1 MIFNTQKHKL
11 NSPLGIID
19 IGSSKLACIILLPT
33 KSGKFELLGHSIHI
47 SEGIK
52 NGEVIDMYKFSNVL
66 GKTIQSAE
74 EKASFTI
81 KDINVVLSGGNPE
94 IENCSLNIK
103 LIDPIISKR
112 ELEKLFFKETNIITK
127 ENREII
133 QSYRTAYTVDDQNY
147 IKNPLGM
154 KGNKLI
160 SNVNFLTI
168 KRSTK
173 ENIEEALMQNHLK
186 IKNIHHTSSIA
197 GFALLNSEEKELGV
211 SIIDFGA
218 ETTSISVFYRGNII
232 YVDTIPIGGNHIT
245 KDIASILAIPKLD
258 AERLK
263 VIEGSLKAE
272 KIIQNN
278 VTFPFEGDNFI
289 FSQSLNNDDVLHL
302 TNGEVVQRELLHS
315 IIRSRVDE
323 LSERIELSL
332 KSYQLKSL
340 FLKKLI
346 LIGGGSQLTN
356 IKTYLEWKLNK
367 FVVEGKLKNN
377 VISKVEIPNDTFFS
391 CIGMAVHSQIPEFQM
406 HPLSRNRIPNFG
418 IIGKSYNWFKNQIL
432 YN

>member
-1 MIFNTQKHKL
+1 MIFNIQKHNL
-11 NSPLGIID
+11 NSPIGIID

-94 IENCSLNIK
+94 IENFSLNIK

-112 ELEKLFFKETNIITK
+112 DLEKLFFKETNIITK

-173 ENIEEALMQNHLK
+173 ENIEEALMQE
-186 IKNIHHTSSIA
+186 S
-197 GFALLNSEEKELGV
+197 
-211 SIIDFGA
+211 
-218 ETTSISVFYRGNII
+218 
-232 YVDTIPIGGNHIT
+232 
-245 KDIASILAIPKLD
+245 
-258 AERLK
+258 
-263 VIEGSLKAE
+263 
-272 KIIQNN
+272 
-278 VTFPFEGDNFI
+278 
-289 FSQSLNNDDVLHL
+289 
-302 TNGEVVQRELLHS
+302 
-315 IIRSRVDE
+315 
-323 LSERIELSL
+323 
-332 KSYQLKSL
+332 
-340 FLKKLI
+340 
-346 LIGGGSQLTN
+346 
-356 IKTYLEWKLNK
+356 
-367 FVVEGKLKNN
+367 
-377 VISKVEIPNDTFFS
+377 
-391 CIGMAVHSQIPEFQM
+391 
-406 HPLSRNRIPNFG
+406 
-418 IIGKSYNWFKNQIL
+418 FKN
-432 YN
+432 